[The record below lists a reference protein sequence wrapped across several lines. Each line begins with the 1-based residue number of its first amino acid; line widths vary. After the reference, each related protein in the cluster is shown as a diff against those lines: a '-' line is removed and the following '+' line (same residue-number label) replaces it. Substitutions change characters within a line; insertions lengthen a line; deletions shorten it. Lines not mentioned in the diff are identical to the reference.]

1 MYLCTL
7 LYSKENLFTRVWKK
21 AIFKPFNLPLLSDI
35 VFYTYHCFILLVLVL
50 VICSIQ
56 SRSSEV
62 LTPKNTFRSGR
73 KGRSGMKVAQIHWTC
88 TLLKYSFLLYSYH
101 FSYSKV
107 EVWHFFVIHSS
118 ILSCSSKERTSL
130 RVLSS
135 NQRGPLIGLNT
146 AGCSRMVSISTS
158 RFAWQNI
165 WNSVGL

>member
-50 VICSIQ
+50 VICSVQ

-88 TLLKYSFLLYSYH
+88 TLLKYSFSCIHTISLTLMLKCDISLLFIHLFCLAHLKSEPH
-101 FSYSKV
+101 FGCCHLTK
-107 EVWHFFVIHSS
+107 EVHLLDWIRLAVQGWFQFPRVGSHGKTFE
-118 ILSCSSKERTSL
+118 IL
-130 RVLSS
+130 
-135 NQRGPLIGLNT
+135 
-146 AGCSRMVSISTS
+146 
-158 RFAWQNI
+158 
-165 WNSVGL
+165 